1 MLTERDNMFKEI
13 KNIKDFLHVKKKA
26 INNGIMTLM
35 SVENKKMRDTRRKE
49 ILLKELKMILC
60 HLESDESKII
70 SDYKSDAFDLILTM
84 GRLEEEAESIL
95 ALAEAPQ
102 NDGTSWKLEVDA
114 LMKKIHDECIDEF
127 VQSLKISVGG
137 LQSGVLSS
145 SMFEKASDAIFI
157 QTDTYSPQMFNLIV
171 PEKSPNYDRS
181 YSEFYP
187 TYFEVQ
193 VHSRKEDLG
202 FSPLLLKRFGFS
214 LSCPNQHSKVPQVV
228 EECTVWSK
236 VESGKA
242 KLSADG
248 KCVRIWIKRPQN
260 LTYVVAVKLF
270 NSNIGQSPLVHQF
283 LDEVAPDQVTHN
295 LSLANGNETG
305 GIEMFD
311 KDASLMTPS
320 TLPPLTRSHSQ
331 LDQSD
336 YNSLDITN
344 RYAKM

>member
-1 MLTERDNMFKEI
+1 MFKEI

-70 SDYKSDAFDLILTM
+70 SDFKSDAFDLILTM
-84 GRLEEEAESIL
+84 GRFEEEAESIL

-102 NDGTSWKLEVDA
+102 NDGSWRLEINT
-114 LMKKIHDECIDEF
+114 LMKKIQDECIDEF
-127 VQSLKISVGG
+127 VQSLNLSVGG

-145 SMFEKASDAIFI
+145 SMFEKASDVIFL
-157 QTDTYSPQMFNLIV
+157 QTPSYSPQMFNLMV
-171 PEKSPNYDRS
+171 PEKTTNYDRS

-214 LSCPNQHSKVPQVV
+214 LSCPDQHSKVPQVL
-228 EECTVWSK
+228 EKCTLWSK
-236 VESGKA
+236 VEGGKA
-242 KLSADG
+242 KLSGDG

-283 LDEVAPDQVTHN
+283 LDEVAPHQVTHN
-295 LSLANGNETG
+295 ITLANGNETG

-344 RYAKM
+344 RYAKI